1 MVLLVNVFI
10 DGLPVQKPMEP
21 IEIEIFDQKTNQ
33 THPSDSAPFEKLIL
47 ATFFLRNTFDFS
59 VPCGKRQR
67 VFNAEQM
74 QNRMSDAH

>member
-10 DGLPVQKPMEP
+10 DGLPVQEPMEP

-47 ATFFLRNTFDFS
+47 ATFFST
-59 VPCGKRQR
+59 KYI
-67 VFNAEQM
+67 
-74 QNRMSDAH
+74 